1 MDNDP
6 NSPAPSTGLAPNV
19 SCLLSW
25 LFGFIFFFIE
35 KNHQPSR
42 WWAKQSI
49 VMLAFGIAWNIIA
62 QILLRIPGINVIVAL
77 LAIPVGLAF
86 LAIGIY
92 GIIKSWSGQSFDM
105 PVLAPLARQYLPKD

>member
-1 MDNDP
+1 MDNDS

-25 LFGFIFFFIE
+25 LFGIIFFFIE

-49 VMLAFGIAWNIIA
+49 VLFVIAIAWNILA
-62 QILLRIPGINVIVAL
+62 QILAMIGLGLV
-77 LAIPVGLAF
+77 VGLLGIVIGLGF
-86 LAIGIY
+86 LAIGIF
-92 GIIKSWSGQSFDM
+92 GIIKSWSGQAFDM